1 MRTLKGAATRSSVC
15 SQQHG
20 MSFTEYLH
28 LKAAA
33 TLNVESKML
42 EVANLEKNFGG
53 IKAVDRC
60 SLKVQQ
66 GSITGL
72 IGPNGAGKTTL
83 FNLITGFYE
92 PDGGEI
98 WFSGEKITSL
108 SPHKIARKALT
119 RTFQIPR
126 ELREMTVLENL
137 MVVPE
142 NQIGEHIWNSLFRPR
157 VVRDQERQLRD
168 KALEV
173 LEFVELMDLAND
185 YAKNLS
191 SGQKKLLELA
201 RTLMAEPKMILL
213 DEPGAG
219 VNPTLMRKLTRNIE
233 KLRQRGKTFFLIEH
247 DMDLIMSLCDT
258 VIVMNKGKRLAEG
271 APDEIKEN
279 ESVLE
284 AYLGGR

>member
-1 MRTLKGAATRSSVC
+1 
-15 SQQHG
+15 
-20 MSFTEYLH
+20 
-28 LKAAA
+28 
-33 TLNVESKML
+33 ML
-42 EVANLEKNFGG
+42 EVVDLEKNFGG
-53 IKAVDRC
+53 IKAVDGC
-60 SLKVQQ
+60 SLKVEQ

-83 FNLITGFYE
+83 FNLITGFYA

-98 WFSGEKITSL
+98 WFSGERIGGL
-108 SPHKIARKALT
+108 SPHKIARRALT

-126 ELREMTVLENL
+126 ELKEMTVLENL

-142 NQIGEHIWNSLFRPR
+142 NQVGERIWNSFFRPG
-157 VVRDQERQLRD
+157 VVRRQEREIRD
-168 KALEV
+168 EALEV
-173 LEFVELMDLAND
+173 LEFVELIDLANE

-219 VNPTLMRKLTRNIE
+219 VNPTLMKKLTRNIE
-233 KLRQRGKTFFLIEH
+233 NLRQRGKTFFLIEH
-247 DMDLIMSLCDT
+247 DMDLIMNLCDT
-258 VIVMNKGKRLAEG
+258 VIVMNKGRQLAEG
-271 APDEIKEN
+271 TPDEIKKN